1 LSIKKRFIFSVFA
14 NFFRA
19 GISLL
24 TGLIVARGLGPSEY
38 GNLAYL
44 LGSFWAFRALL
55 DMGASNAFY
64 TFISR
69 INNSIAYYL
78 IYFSWLLFQFAF
90 LVILIFVLMPTYI
103 QEKLWVNQT
112 SYLIFLALVA
122 SYVQNQVWQTIV
134 QIYESQRKTIQV
146 QAVSL
151 FIISVHLFLMIIFW
165 ANNLISVPN
174 VLLAIIFEYIAATLW
189 LAFFMR
195 GQHHIEKE
203 NKLDLNIR
211 PCLAEYIGYC
221 KPMLVIG
228 VATFL
233 YEFADKWMLQNY
245 SGAAQQGFFQ
255 VASQLSTVGLIAAT
269 SIMNILWK
277 EVAVS
282 HGKGE
287 KDRIILLHKK
297 TASFLMLLVTSIA
310 CFFVPWSKDLIEV
323 MLGLEYSDAWPVLL
337 VMLFYPIH
345 QVMGQLN
352 STVLMGTS
360 NTSLHM
366 KLTIFGLAISL
377 PVTFF
382 LVVPSSDSW
391 GFGLGMGALGFAI
404 KTVLLNILLV
414 NLQTWFIYRKNN
426 TNYEWLSQFRGL
438 GFCLLLS
445 TLIYW
450 FTSKLNLLIV
460 DKFDLYINLTI
471 FIGIALSAVVYF
483 GIFIASILFTPKLI
497 GIHDSERHE
506 LLTMLREARSLIKAK
521 DGK

>member
-1 LSIKKRFIFSVFA
+1 MSIKKRFLFSVFA
-14 NFFRA
+14 NVFRA

-55 DMGASNAFY
+55 DMGASSAFY

-78 IYFSWLLFQFAF
+78 IYFGWLLFQFVF
-90 LVILIFVLMPTYI
+90 LVVLIFILMPAYI
-103 QEKLWVNQT
+103 QEKLWVNQN

-146 QAVSL
+146 QAVSIL
-151 FIISVHLFLMIIFW
+151 IIAVHLFLVIIFW

-174 VLLAIIFEYIAATLW
+174 VLLALIFEYIAATFW
-189 LAFFMR
+189 LVISMR
-195 GQHHIEKE
+195 DYKLISKE
-203 NKLDLNIR
+203 NKLDINLR
-211 PCLAEYIGYC
+211 PYLIEYIGYC
-221 KPMLVIG
+221 KPMVVIG

-233 YEFADKWMLQNY
+233 CEFADKWMLQNY
-245 SGAAQQGFFQ
+245 SGSTQQGFFQ

-269 SIMNILWK
+269 SMMNILWK
-277 EVAVS
+277 EVSVS
-282 HGKGE
+282 HGEGR
-287 KDRIILLHKK
+287 KDRIIALHKK
-297 TASFLMLLVTSIA
+297 TASFLLLIVTSIA
-310 CFFVPWSKDLIEV
+310 CFFVPWSKDLTGV
-323 MLGLEYSDAWPVLL
+323 MLGLEYLDSWPVLL

-360 NTSLHM
+360 NTKLHM
-366 KLTIFGLAISL
+366 NLTIFGLVISL
-377 PVTFF
+377 PVTLF
-382 LVVPSSDSW
+382 LVAPSSGSW

-404 KTVLLNILLV
+404 KTVILNILLV
-414 NLQTWFIYRKNN
+414 NLQAWFIYRQNN
-426 TNYEWLSQFRGL
+426 RKYEWLSQFRGL

-450 FTSKLNLLIV
+450 VTSKLNFLVVNGLELNIS
-460 DKFDLYINLTI
+460 LTI
-471 FIGIALSAVVYF
+471 LVGIAMSAMVYF
-483 GIFIASILFTPKLI
+483 GVFIATILFAPKLI
-497 GIHDSERHE
+497 GIHDSERNE
-506 LLTMLREARSLIKAK
+506 LIAMLRGVMSMIKAK
-521 DGK
+521 A